1 MSILLYVHLHRKLP
15 SLISTDLQVNIKIH
29 FDSSGNQADPT
40 RSYSIK
46 PLLSYSSSALSTETN
61 ASTKKP
67 ALSSP
72 QEICCTDGQPNYN
85 TVVRWPYLSY
95 QNDTLLIFQFS
106 LLMPS
111 FMYRSIRFYF
121 LYCPPRTRCRPSTV
135 SCFDNL
141 SNYTILCLFL
151 SAAFPASNEYLQI
164 FQTIQSNY
172 TTGGK
177 HSKHH
182 PAQTTILHV
191 PIVLSFPLY
200 LHR

>member
-1 MSILLYVHLHRKLP
+1 MLYAHLHRKLP
-15 SLISTDLQVNIKIH
+15 GLISTELQVNIKIH

-46 PLLSYSSSALSTETN
+46 PLLSHSSSALSTETT

-67 ALSSP
+67 ALTSP
-72 QEICCTDGQPNYN
+72 QEIWCTDGQPNYN

-111 FMYRSIRFYF
+111 FMCRSIRFYF
-121 LYCPPRTRCRPSTV
+121 LYCPLRTWCLPTTV

-141 SNYTILCLFL
+141 SSYTILCFFPSVAFL
-151 SAAFPASNEYLQI
+151 ASNEYLQI
-164 FQTIQSNY
+164 YQTIQSNY
-172 TTGGK
+172 TTGRK
-177 HSKHH
+177 
-182 PAQTTILHV
+182 A
-191 PIVLSFPLY
+191 F
-200 LHR
+200 

>member
-1 MSILLYVHLHRKLP
+1 M
-15 SLISTDLQVNIKIH
+15 
-29 FDSSGNQADPT
+29 
-40 RSYSIK
+40 
-46 PLLSYSSSALSTETN
+46 SYSSSALSTETT

-106 LLMPS
+106 LLMPC

-121 LYCPPRTRCRPSTV
+121 LYCPPRTWCFPTTV

-141 SNYTILCLFL
+141 SSYTILFL
-151 SAAFPASNEYLQI
+151 SLCSLSSFKWVPSNISDYPIKLY
-164 FQTIQSNY
+164 NR
-172 TTGGK
+172 GK
-177 HSKHH
+177 S
-182 PAQTTILHV
+182 ILNT
-191 PIVLSFPLY
+191 VLCKP
-200 LHR
+200 